1 MATPSPPAERRAR
14 SLRTRIA
21 TQSVLAISA
30 ASRRLGLGSGSTVG
44 GRAGLAID
52 RHLLDHL
59 GAGRPVALVSGT
71 NGKTT
76 TTRMLSEAAATIA
89 PVATSRAGANMTAG
103 LVGALAAAPP
113 DAIGVLE
120 VDEAHLQRAMT
131 SLSPV
136 VVVLLNLSRDQLD
149 RVSEVRLLA
158 ERWRAALAGTSA
170 VIVANADDPLV
181 VYATSDAPTVRY
193 VATGE
198 QWHEDAHHCPRCNA
212 TITYAPASVTD
223 DRTAPGGWSCACG
236 FARPPV
242 DAWVADGAVCFASGP
257 AVPLVPQLPGR
268 FNLANASMASVA
280 AETLGV
286 PVAVAA
292 AAASAVTDVEGRFA
306 TVELE
311 GRSVRLLL
319 AKNPAGFTEL
329 LELVRGGQRPI
340 VIGINARI
348 ADGHDPS
355 WLWDVPFELLAGRRV
370 VATGERAGDLAV
382 RLVHAGV
389 AVERRDDQRAAIA
402 LAGDTDVEYI
412 GNYTAFQALRRSALD
427 GRATADLGAS
437 RSTTNSDHAVAR
449 SAGGRLGDRPSAVR
463 IVVVH
468 PDLLGTYGDGGN
480 GRVLTNRARWR
491 GFDVELIA
499 ATSDVALPE
508 GGDLYLLGGGEDGPQ
523 LASAEALRAGAL
535 ARAVDRGAVVVGVC
549 AGYQILGET
558 FPAPD
563 GSLHRGL
570 ELLDVKTHRGTRRS
584 VGEILVTTGSGSVL
598 TGFEN
603 HGGVTTRGAGVAPLG
618 TVTLGV
624 GNGDGT
630 DGAVAGRVVGTYL
643 HGPLL
648 ARNPAFADSL
658 LEIVV
663 ATTLEPI
670 DEDLATDLH
679 DERIRHA
686 TSTKAQRVA
695 RGR

>member
-1 MATPSPPAERRAR
+1 M
-14 SLRTRIA
+14 
-21 TQSVLAISA
+21 LAVSA
-30 ASRRLGLGSGSTVG
+30 ASRWLGLGSGSTIG

-52 RHLLDHL
+52 PHLLDHL
-59 GAGRPVALVSGT
+59 GAGRRVALVSGT

-103 LVGALAAAPP
+103 LVAALAAAPR

-120 VDEAHLQRAMT
+120 VDEAHLPRAMT
-131 SLSPV
+131 SLAPV

-158 ERWRAALAGTSA
+158 ERWRAALAETSA
-170 VIVANADDPLV
+170 VVVANADDPLV
-181 VYATSDAPTVRY
+181 VYAASDAPTVRY
-193 VATGE
+193 VAAGGE
-198 QWHEDAHHCPRCNA
+198 WHEDAHHCPRCNA
-212 TITYAPASVTD
+212 TITYAADAVNG
-223 DRTAPGGWSCACG
+223 DRSADAGWSCRCG
-236 FARPPV
+236 FARPPL
-242 DAWVADGAVCFASGP
+242 DAWIDDGAVRFAAGG
-257 AVPLVPQLPGR
+257 AAPLTPRLPGR
-268 FNLANASMASVA
+268 FNLANASMAVVA
-280 AETLGV
+280 AEALGV
-286 PVAVAA
+286 PLVAA
-292 AAASAVTDVEGRFA
+292 ASATAAVTDVEGRFA
-306 TVELE
+306 TVDIE
-311 GRSVRLLL
+311 GRAVRLLL

-329 LELVRGGQRPI
+329 LELVRTGERPI

-355 WLWDVPFELLAGRRV
+355 WLWDVPFELLAGRTV

-389 AVERRDDQRAAIA
+389 EVDRRDDQRAAVR
-402 LAGDTDVEYI
+402 LAGDADVEYI
-412 GNYTAFQALRRSALD
+412 GNYTAFQALRRVALD
-427 GRATADLGAS
+427 TRASGTGREQPDGDARGRVGPSPSSARTRHDA
-437 RSTTNSDHAVAR
+437 AR
-449 SAGGRLGDRPSAVR
+449 SPGGRVVDRPSAVR

-480 GRVLTNRARWR
+480 GRVLANRARWR
-491 GFDVELIA
+491 GIGVELIA

-523 LASAEALRAGAL
+523 LASADALRVGAL
-535 ARAVDRGAVVVGVC
+535 ARAVEGGAVVLGVC
-549 AGYQILGET
+549 AGYQILGGT

-563 GSLHRGL
+563 GSIHRGL
-570 ELLDVKTHRGTRRS
+570 GLLDVETRRGTDRS
-584 VGEILVTTGSGSVL
+584 VGEILVTTASKTVL

-603 HGGVTTRGAGVAPLG
+603 HGGVTTRGAGVPPLG
-618 TVTLGV
+618 EVTLGV

-630 DGAVAGRVVGTYL
+630 DGAVAGRVFGTYL

-648 ARNPAFADSL
+648 ARNPAFADAL

-663 ATTLEPI
+663 ATALGPI
-670 DEDLATDLH
+670 DNDLAIDLH
-679 DERIRHA
+679 DERIRRS